1 VPESLRAELAAVD
14 EIPGLCRVCGR
25 PVLVSNDPNSC
36 TETLCSE
43 RCLAEALVAYW
54 AAQGITAAV
63 GMHDGYARLE
73 SIPGIL
79 FPPSRSASVPPPEE
93 PCPSGADDG
102 HGLSE

>member
-1 VPESLRAELAAVD
+1 M
-14 EIPGLCRVCGR
+14 
-25 PVLVSNDPNSC
+25 LVSNDPNSC

-79 FPPSRSASVPPPEE
+79 FPPRRSASTSPPAE
-93 PCPSGADDG
+93 PGPSEADDG
-102 HGLSE
+102 HGLSA